1 LKRFGE
7 RMRSKAKQTNMELRE
22 ALDSN
27 VPQISFP
34 LSELIKNMRHITNKT
49 QIEYAKLIGVAPR
62 IIIDLENGKGNP
74 TLSTLNKIARPFG
87 YEVSFSKM
95 KKESL

>member
-1 LKRFGE
+1 VKNKPE
-7 RMRSKAKQTNMELRE
+7 QSIMELRE
-22 ALDSN
+22 ALDKR
-27 VPQISFP
+27 VPEIDLS
-34 LSELIKNMRHITNKT
+34 LSELIKNMRQITNKT

-74 TLSTLNKIARPFG
+74 TLSTLNKMARPFG

-95 KKESL
+95 KR

>member
-1 LKRFGE
+1 MKN
-7 RMRSKAKQTNMELRE
+7 KPKQTSMELRE
-22 ALDSN
+22 ALDRSI
-27 VPQISFP
+27 PQVD
-34 LSELIKNMRHITNKT
+34 LSLSDLIKNMRQITNKT

-87 YEVSFSKM
+87 FEVSFSKV
-95 KKESL
+95 KK